1 MNRVWI
7 ELDREALQNN
17 INEYRRILPESC
29 KLMAVVKADA
39 YGHGAV
45 PISKALVEMGV
56 DFFAVASIDEAKIL
70 RHAGIKEDILV
81 LGYTGP
87 ENFRDISEYNIIQT
101 IPGAEYG
108 ILLQSYCKM
117 THTKVRAHV
126 AIDSGMHRI
135 GYTHDENDEL
145 VKLYDQSELQIEGI
159 FTHLC
164 VANEDSPE
172 SIDYSNKQIDYFYNI
187 VDMLRKNGIDHG
199 CIHLMSSFAAINYKD
214 RVGDYARIGLLMFGN
229 KTEDSDYLAE
239 EFNLKPVLSL
249 KTHIISL
256 RWIDEGETVS
266 YGRWFTA
273 KRPTLIATL
282 PLGYADGIPRN
293 LSNGNMRVIINGKYA
308 YGAGRICMDQMMVDV
323 TDIPDVKMGDVV
335 TLIGKDGDLEIRAE
349 EVAEHAGTITHELFA
364 RLGTR
369 IERPKSI

>member
-187 VDMLRKNGIDHG
+187 VDMLSKNGIDHG

>member
-7 ELDREALQNN
+7 ELDREALKNN
-17 INEYRRILPESC
+17 IDEYRRILPKSC

-56 DFFAVASIDEAKIL
+56 EAFAVASIDEAIIL
-70 RHAGIKEDILV
+70 RHAGIDKDILV

-87 ENFRDISEYNIIQT
+87 ENFHDISAFNIIQT

-108 ILLQSYCKM
+108 TILKNYCKM
-117 THTKVRAHV
+117 THTKIRAHI

-135 GYTHDENDEL
+135 GYTENEFDEL
-145 VKLYDQSELQIEGI
+145 AKLYDDSTLHIEGI
-159 FTHLC
+159 FTHMC
-164 VANEDSPE
+164 VANEASQE
-172 SIDYSNKQIDYFYNI
+172 SIDYTNKQIDYFYEI
-187 VDMLRKNGIDHG
+187 VEKLKAKGINPG
-199 CIHLMSSFAAINYKD
+199 YIHLMSSFAAINYKD

-239 EFNLKPVLSL
+239 DFNLKPVLSL

-293 LSNGNMRVIINGKYA
+293 LSNGNMRVLINGKYA

-335 TLIGKDGDLEIRAE
+335 TLIGRDGDLEIRAE
-349 EVAEHAGTITHELFA
+349 EVAEHSGTITHELFA